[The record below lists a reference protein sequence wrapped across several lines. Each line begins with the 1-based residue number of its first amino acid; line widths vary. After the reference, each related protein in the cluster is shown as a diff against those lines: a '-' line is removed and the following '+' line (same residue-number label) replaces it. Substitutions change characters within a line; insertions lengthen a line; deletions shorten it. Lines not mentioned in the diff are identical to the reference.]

1 MQKRV
6 ASVGSPSP
14 PHSPSPPPP
23 PSPPS
28 PPQRVNPVEGRK
40 LQGYW
45 DESTAG
51 RYPDDKPLVGKKRVI
66 VHLISPSDFKDANT
80 PWQYGIIAR
89 RYNKSPVAYAKAML
103 QMVASTFREWSYETL
118 DLEFTTTGP
127 HQPFIN
133 YTSLNCDKLQIK
145 LGNPWDEHGY
155 NVFSAKAALR
165 EGFNV
170 SDYDYQ
176 VYLTPEC
183 LVGKPAGQLAD
194 PLPGEADVGGQ
205 VSWIRGPHIPRYLL
219 QNGAQSFKAV
229 LEAEMMFF
237 AGITAHELGHNFG
250 AEHANCI
257 EDDNRGSVAWCD
269 ASATKASLTCNAS
282 KAVMREYCSPFSLM
296 GEISYETLDRPFY
309 IEGKLMFH
317 WADRVAHPALVD
329 KVEFDYSTDTYPKC
343 SSSCTFLLQQSNAAR
358 LDPLTSVVVMLQTKH
373 TSQAPKW
380 YGNWVPNPALR
391 TQRLISDSNWRGWTR
406 RYYVLEHRR
415 LKSNNSILLI
425 HWTDVGGTAE
435 THPRGVY
442 AYGLLPLIRGPRAG
456 PPAWVYGPTGLTDC
470 TPLTTSWNDAGCSLG
485 DNITLDTGNE
495 AASMHMHV
503 KVHPALESGLL
514 KVTLSR
520 VPPPPLPSPS
530 PSPSSPSP
538 SQPPPSPSLPSLNP
552 PPRSAPPRSTQP
564 MTFPIKYNHFAHL
577 TLVGIVFLAFV
588 TLYYRRPR
596 RPRLAE
602 SGYSLVAQYEA

>member
-1 MQKRV
+1 MQKRA
-6 ASVGSPSP
+6 ASVGSPLPPSP
-14 PHSPSPPPP
+14 SPSPPPP

-28 PPQRVNPVEGRK
+28 PPQRVNPVNGRK

-66 VHLISPSDFKDANT
+66 VHLISPWDFEDANT
-80 PWQYGIIAR
+80 PWKYGIIAR
-89 RYNKSPVAYAKAML
+89 RYNKSPVDYAKDML
-103 QMVASTFREWSYETL
+103 RMVASAFREWSYETL
-118 DLEFTTTGP
+118 VLEFTTTGP
-127 HQPFIN
+127 HQPFIH
-133 YTSLNCDKLQIK
+133 YTSLNCDKLQLK
-145 LGNPWDEHGY
+145 PGNPWDEHGY

-165 EGFNV
+165 DGFNV
-170 SDYDYQ
+170 SDFDYQ

-183 LVGKPAGQLAD
+183 LVGKPAGQHLELNPGQAD
-194 PLPGEADVGGQ
+194 LGGQ
-205 VSWIRGPHIPRYLL
+205 VSWVRGPHIPTLLFKVYL
-219 QNGAQSFKAV
+219 Q
-229 LEAEMMFF
+229 AEVKLF
-237 AGITAHELGHNFG
+237 AGIVAHELGHNFG
-250 AEHANCI
+250 ADHAACI

-282 KAVMREYCSPFSLM
+282 KAVMRQYCSPFSLM

-309 IEGKLMFH
+309 IEGKLMFR

-343 SSSCTFLLQQSNAAR
+343 SSSCTFLLQRSNAAT
-358 LDPLTSVVVMLQTKH
+358 LDLLTSVVVMLQTKH
-373 TSQAPKW
+373 TSRAPTW
-380 YGNWVPNPALR
+380 HGNWVPNKRNQFEGLNV
-391 TQRLISDSNWRGWTR
+391 ISASQFEGWTR

-470 TPLTTSWNDAGCSLG
+470 TPLTASWDDAGCSLG

-530 PSPSSPSP
+530 PSPSSPLP

-552 PPRSAPPRSTQP
+552 LPRSAPPRSTQP

-577 TLVGIVFLAFV
+577 TLVGIVFLAVV
-588 TLYYRRPR
+588 TFYYHRPR
-596 RPRLAE
+596 RPRFAE
-602 SGYSLVAQYEA
+602 NEYSLVALCEA